1 MFFLNLALP
10 MILLMSRD
18 AKRNPAFLKTIGV
31 ILIFTHWLDVFVMVM
46 PGSVAGHW
54 GIGPLEIGM
63 FLGFAGLFIFVVLG
77 QLAKAP
83 LMVQKH
89 PLLEESKHHQ
99 I

>member
-1 MFFLNLALP
+1 M
-10 MILLMSRD
+10 LLH
-18 AKRNPAFLKTIGV
+18 I
-31 ILIFTHWLDVFVMVM
+31 
-46 PGSVAGHW
+46 SVAPGFTPAALSSQSPATNTDP